1 MYSINHDTV
10 QVCNW
15 CNILCLQFVKY
26 PINLNQSQINH
37 NTINN
42 DPLHPVPPSPTP
54 NVPVQFPQ
62 HIPSYCPALVTSL
75 LPQYDLLPLQPP
87 HNPQPDRSPPFCDK
101 LPVSPPVRSLPPLS
115 DLIHPSPSPPLPYLM
130 SLYHLAII
138 TYEVLHS
145 TLDILCPGKLD
156 RSCLAN
162 SQKGQ

>member
-54 NVPVQFPQ
+54 HLPVQFPQ

-101 LPVSPPVRSLPPLS
+101 LPVSPPPPHTTCQVSSSTIRPNTSLT
-115 DLIHPSPSPPLPYLM
+115 IPSPPISHVFISSCIHYLWSITFNSWYTM
-130 SLYHLAII
+130 S
-138 TYEVLHS
+138 
-145 TLDILCPGKLD
+145 
-156 RSCLAN
+156 R
-162 SQKGQ
+162 